1 MSATG
6 ESNSGVQSPLW
17 ASSRSA
23 GGTPVSNLYDGSVSV
38 GDSQHQHAQGATPS
52 RCFHSAECARIS
64 MTTLHTAMP
73 SLRSRCHVSHADF
86 TVLESCLPCAQ
97 IYQRLSC
104 CRCEHASGACL
115 SLRSSLCNVS
125 EQQEAVEAA
134 LCDAESML
142 RVTPRYS
149 TGRGAALWPPG
160 YGRRAALLVLHA
172 GHSVRHPA
180 AAGRVRSRGRGR
192 DSRS

>member
-1 MSATG
+1 M
-6 ESNSGVQSPLW
+6 
-17 ASSRSA
+17 
-23 GGTPVSNLYDGSVSV
+23 SV

-104 CRCEHASGACL
+104 CRCDHASGACL

-142 RVTPRYS
+142 RVTPRCS
-149 TGRGAALWPPG
+149 TGRGAALWPTCSTSGAACRPFCASPS
-160 YGRRAALLVLHA
+160 GRR
-172 GHSVRHPA
+172 
-180 AAGRVRSRGRGR
+180 
-192 DSRS
+192 SRSDPRLRQGQSKLGLGPRGDRFITVL

>member
-1 MSATG
+1 MPPADVHSGRAQWALP
-6 ESNSGVQSPLW
+6 ESPTAAFNLHCGQAPS
-17 ASSRSA
+17 
-23 GGTPVSNLYDGSVSV
+23 GTPVSNLYDGSVSV

-104 CRCEHASGACL
+104 CRCDHASGACL

-142 RVTPRYS
+142 DAACDPAERGPRCSTPPRVV
-149 TGRGAALWPPG
+149 
-160 YGRRAALLVLHA
+160 VL
-172 GHSVRHPA
+172 P
-180 AAGRVRSRGRGR
+180 
-192 DSRS
+192 